1 MTPAPPCKEV
11 AFAGNPNTGKSTL
24 FNALTG
30 SRQHTGN
37 WPGKT
42 VDLAYGVFK
51 TDGARYTAVDLP
63 GAYSLWPS
71 SAEEA
76 VARDYLL
83 HSAPA
88 ATVVVA
94 DAGCL
99 ERNLNL
105 LLQITAFT
113 SRVVLCVN
121 MIDEAQ
127 AQGIEVDAGPLS
139 QELGI
144 PVVLTAARSG
154 AGLDRLKAVIRA
166 VAEGDLQPTP
176 TAMEVGCGPA
186 GADEAIVAAIYAR
199 ARAIVDKCVRSDAEA
214 EAVGEDAGASASLAS
229 GARTVAAP
237 AAANRRSRTELLDDI
252 LTSRV
257 FGLPIIL
264 AMLGLVLWITVVGAN
279 YPSGVLAAALF
290 RLEGHLGAL
299 FAWAGVPAWLKGAL
313 LDGGYRTLAW
323 VVSVMLPPM
332 AIFFP
337 LFALLEDTGYLARVS
352 FNLDALFK
360 ASGGHGKQALTM
372 AMGFGCNA
380 AGVMAC
386 RIIDSPRERLIAIIT
401 NNFAVC
407 NGRFPTLIALASF
420 MTLGI
425 AGGRALS
432 SASLVVVG
440 MVLIGVA
447 ATFGVSWLLSKTLL
461 RGVPSS
467 FVLELPP
474 YRRPDTIRVIGR
486 TIRDR
491 IFVVLKRA
499 MVVAGP
505 AGVVVWAL
513 ANITLGDRSII
524 AHLAAALDPA
534 GRAMGMDGA
543 VLTAFVLGLPANEI
557 VMPILT
563 MVYLA
568 GSRLTEISSLETM
581 AGVLAANGWTATTAL
596 CTTVFAVLHFPCST
610 TLMTIARETGS
621 PKWTAIAA
629 LLPTAVAVGVCAALA
644 AVLR

>member
-1 MTPAPPCKEV
+1 MTAHKQV

-42 VDLAYGVFK
+42 VELAYGALEI
-51 TDGARYTAVDLP
+51 DRENYIAVDLP

-113 SRVVLCVN
+113 SRVILCVN

-127 AQGIEVDAGPLS
+127 ASGIEVDAGLLA

-154 AGLDRLKAVIRA
+154 AGLGRLKAAIGA
-166 VAEGDLQPTP
+166 VAEGELEPAP
-176 TAMEVGCGPA
+176 AAVEAGCGPA
-186 GADEAIVAAIYAR
+186 WADEALVAAIYAR
-199 ARAIVDKCVRSDAEA
+199 ARAIVEKCVCDGRPGPGAGTGG
-214 EAVGEDAGASASLAS
+214 AVG
-229 GARTVAAP
+229 AP
-237 AAANRRSRTELLDDI
+237 RSRRERLDDI
-252 LTSRV
+252 LTSRAWG
-257 FGLPIIL
+257 FPIML
-264 AMLGLVLWITVVGAN
+264 AMFGAVLWITVVGAN
-279 YPSGVLAAALF
+279 YPSSLLATALFWLEGRVAALF
-290 RLEGHLGAL
+290 V
-299 FAWAGVPAWLKGAL
+299 WAGAPAWLKGAL
-313 LDGGYRTLAW
+313 VDGGYRTLAW

-332 AIFFP
+332 SIFFP

-425 AGGRALS
+425 AGGRGIG

-440 MVLIGVA
+440 MVMMGVA
-447 ATFGVSWLLSKTLL
+447 ATFIVSWLLSNTLL
-461 RGVPSS
+461 RGTPSS

-474 YRRPDTIRVIGR
+474 YRTPDVLRVIGR
-486 TIRDR
+486 TVRDR
-491 IFVVLKRA
+491 ILIVLRRA
-499 MVVAGP
+499 MAVAWP
-505 AGVVVWAL
+505 AGVAVWAL
-513 ANITLGDRSII
+513 ANISVGDKSII
-524 AHLAAALDPA
+524 AHLAGALDPA
-534 GRAMGMDGA
+534 GRALGMDGA
-543 VLTAFVLGLPANEI
+543 ILAAFVLGLPANEI

-563 MVYLA
+563 MIYLT
-568 GSRLTEISSLETM
+568 GSSLVEMTSLSAM
-581 AGVLAANGWTATTAL
+581 AGVLAANGWTWTTAL

-621 PKWTAIAA
+621 KKWTAVAA
-629 LLPTAVAVGVCAALA
+629 LVPTAVAAAACAALA
-644 AVLR
+644 AIFG

>member
-1 MTPAPPCKEV
+1 MTPGHDRRDRGPQLKEV

-42 VDLAYGVFK
+42 VDLAYGAFH
-51 TDGARYTAVDLP
+51 TGGARYTAVDLP

-113 SRVVLCVN
+113 NRVVLCVN
-121 MIDEAQ
+121 MIDEAE
-127 AQGIEVDAGPLS
+127 AQGIEVDAGLLAH
-139 QELGI
+139 ELGI

-154 AGLDRLKAVIRA
+154 AGLGRLRAVIKA
-166 VAEGDLQPTP
+166 VAEGELEPAP
-176 TAMEVGCGPA
+176 AAMEVGCGPA
-186 GADEAIVAAIYAR
+186 GADEAVVAAIYAR
-199 ARAIVDKCVRSDAEA
+199 ARAIVDKCVRSE
-214 EAVGEDAGASASLAS
+214 GEGEGGDDGSR
-229 GARTVAAP
+229 GPHARRAP
-237 AAANRRSRTELLDDI
+237 RPRRELLDDI

-257 FGLPIIL
+257 FGFPIML
-264 AMLGLVLWITVVGAN
+264 AMFGAVLWLTVVGAN
-279 YPSGVLAAALF
+279 YPSGLLATALF
-290 RLEGHLGAL
+290 WLEGHLEAL
-299 FAWAGVPAWLKGAL
+299 FAWAGAPAWLKGAL
-313 LDGGYRTLAW
+313 VDGGYRTLAW

-407 NGRFPTLIALASF
+407 NGRFPTLIALATF
-420 MTLGI
+420 MTLGV
-425 AGGRALS
+425 AGRRGIG
-432 SASLVVVG
+432 SASLIVVG
-440 MVLIGVA
+440 MVLVGVA
-447 ATFGVSWLLSKTLL
+447 ATFGVSWLLSRTML
-461 RGVPSS
+461 RGAPSS

-474 YRRPDTIRVIGR
+474 YRRPDALRVVGR

-491 IFVVLKRA
+491 ILVVLRRA
-499 MVVAGP
+499 MAVAWP
-505 AGVVVWAL
+505 AGIVVWAL
-513 ANITLGDRSII
+513 ANITVGDKSII
-524 AHLAAALDPA
+524 AHLAAALDLA

-543 VLTAFVLGLPANEI
+543 ILSAFILGLPANEI
-557 VMPILT
+557 VMPTLT

-581 AGVLAANGWTATTAL
+581 AGVLAANGWTWTTAL

-610 TLMTIARETGS
+610 TLMTIFRETGS
-621 PKWTAIAA
+621 RKWTTVAT
-629 LLPTAVAVGVCAALA
+629 LLPTAVAVVVCAALA
-644 AVLR
+644 AILR